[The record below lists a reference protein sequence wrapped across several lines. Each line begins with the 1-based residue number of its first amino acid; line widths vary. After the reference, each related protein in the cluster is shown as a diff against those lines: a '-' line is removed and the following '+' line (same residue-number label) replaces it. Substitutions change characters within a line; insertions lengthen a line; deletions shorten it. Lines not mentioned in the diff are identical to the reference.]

1 MSGVI
6 PRPSRDTPTS
16 VTPTIT
22 QRVLAWALYDF
33 ASSVYPAV
41 ITATIF
47 SVYFANVI
55 VGNSSGRGDLWWG
68 RVLSMSMVF
77 VALTS
82 PLVGSI
88 ADRGGLRKRFLIAYS
103 GLCIVAVALFATLSP
118 GELAPAFALAV
129 LANIGFEGA
138 LVFYNAYLSDIAP
151 PGRRGFVSGL
161 GFGLGYAGSAIG
173 LLAILPLVTRE
184 RFDLV
189 WLTVAGMYAVFA
201 IPSLLGL
208 PPDIRTGVGVRHAV
222 SLGIRGFRRTVIEAW
237 RFPQLR
243 RFLLAYFVYIDG
255 INTTVYFSSLFATK
269 TLGFRTQELI
279 ILFLIVQI
287 SALVGAFA
295 WAKPTDRW
303 GPKRVIMITLVL
315 WVGVALAG
323 FFVNS
328 RQTFY
333 AVATIAGSGLGA
345 VQAASRA
352 LMASLIPRGKDA
364 EMFGFYAFCG
374 KSSSIL
380 GPLLFGAISYAFHG
394 NQRFAVL
401 SVAIFFLVG
410 LVLVSGV
417 KAGRPMDREAA

>member
-1 MSGVI
+1 MFS
-6 PRPSRDTPTS
+6 PRKAETASSVPTMTP
-16 VTPTIT
+16 
-22 QRVLAWALYDF
+22 RVLAWALYDF

-41 ITATIF
+41 ITATVF

-55 VGNSSGRGDLWWG
+55 VGNSTGRGDLWWG
-68 RVLSMSMVF
+68 RVLSASMVF
-77 VALTS
+77 VALSS

-138 LVFYNAYLSDIAP
+138 LVFYNAYLNDIAP
-151 PGRRGFVSGL
+151 PGRHGFVSGF

-173 LLAILPLVTRE
+173 LLAVLPLVTKE

-208 PPDIRTGVGVRHAV
+208 PPDAHTGASIRRAV
-222 SLGIRGFRRTVIEAW
+222 MLGIRGFRGTLIEAW
-237 RFPQLR
+237 GIPKLR

-269 TLGFRTQELI
+269 TLGFRAQELI
-279 ILFLIVQI
+279 TLFLIVQL

-328 RQTFY
+328 RHTFY
-333 AVATIAGSGLGA
+333 AVAVVAGSGLGA
-345 VQAASRA
+345 VQAASRT
-352 LMASLIPRGKDA
+352 LMAALIPQGKEA

-380 GPLLFGAISYAFHG
+380 GPLLFGGISYAFHG

-401 SVAIFFLVG
+401 
-410 LVLVSGV
+410 
-417 KAGRPMDREAA
+417 

>member
-1 MSGVI
+1 M
-6 PRPSRDTPTS
+6 
-16 VTPTIT
+16 
-22 QRVLAWALYDF
+22 LAWALYDF

-41 ITATIF
+41 ITATVF
-47 SVYFANVI
+47 SVYFANTI
-55 VGNSSGRGDLWWG
+55 VGNSAGRGDLWWG
-68 RVLSMSMVF
+68 RVLSTSMAF

-103 GLCIVAVALFATLSP
+103 ALCIVSVALFATLGP
-118 GELAPAFALAV
+118 GELLPAFALAV

-138 LVFYNAYLSDIAP
+138 LVFYNAYLNDIAP
-151 PGRRGFVSGL
+151 PGRQGFVSGL
-161 GFGLGYAGSAIG
+161 GFGLGYAGSGVG
-173 LLAILPLVTRE
+173 LLAVLPLVTRE

-208 PPDIRTGVGVRHAV
+208 PPDVQSGASIRRAV
-222 SLGIRGFRRTVIEAW
+222 MLGIRGFRRTVVEAW
-237 RFPQLR
+237 RIPRLR
-243 RFLLAYFVYIDG
+243 RFLFAYFVYIDG

-269 TLGFRTQELI
+269 TLGFRAQELI
-279 ILFLIVQI
+279 VLFLIVQV

-328 RQTFY
+328 RHTFY
-333 AVATIAGSGLGA
+333 AVAVVAGSGLGA

-352 LMASLIPRGKDA
+352 LMASLIPRGKEA

-380 GPLLFGAISYAFHG
+380 GPLLFGGISYAFHG

-401 SVAIFFLVG
+401 SVALFFLIG
-410 LVLVSGV
+410 LALIAGV
-417 KAGRPMDREAA
+417 PAGRRGERA